1 MEIRPVLEKWFG
13 KRTIYKIFDDPLE
26 LKVDNP
32 LPSDGRPFYAYVG
45 LVEGK
50 NWRPDQLSFIE
61 FRNGEFLD
69 NLLTNASEFY
79 EKLFGRKLKIVING
93 SYLDTDAHI
102 LLGTRSKAIK
112 EYLRNYRAA
121 TN

>member
-1 MEIRPVLEKWFG
+1 MDIRPILEKRFG
-13 KRTIYKIFDDPLE
+13 KRTIYRIFNDPLE
-26 LKVDNP
+26 LRINNP

-45 LVEGK
+45 MVEGL

-61 FRNGEFLD
+61 ITDGKTLD
-69 NLLTNASEFY
+69 NLLTDVIKFY
-79 EKLFGRKLKIVING
+79 EKQFGRRLQIAISG
-93 SYLDTDAHI
+93 SYLDTDAHV
-102 LLGTRSKAIK
+102 LLGTRSKLVK